1 MAVIPELEQL
11 TRSAVMKRDWLPD
24 EDDTLTRYY
33 NRVPVETLMKY
44 LPGRTEGAIRVRIS
58 LMKNKKLTEVKQG

>member
-11 TRSAVMKRDWLPD
+11 SISSIMKRDWSPD

-33 NRVPVETLMKY
+33 NRVPIETLMKY

-58 LMKNKKLTEVKQG
+58 LMKNKKLIEVK

>member
-1 MAVIPELEQL
+1 MAIIPELEQISK
-11 TRSAVMKRDWLPD
+11 SAVMKREWTSD

-33 NRVPVETLMKY
+33 NRVPIETLMKH

-58 LMKNKKLTEVKQG
+58 LMKNKKITEVPE